1 MQRASGFVEKGVTT
15 LSINGVTT
23 AASVQRAYPGAT
35 VAVYGAGTLVL
46 STIYSDNSAT
56 AKANPFTASA
66 DGSWFFYAAD
76 GRYDV
81 KFSGGGIATPWTLAD
96 ILLDDA
102 TTGASAVMSVFGRTG
117 AISAQASDYTFAQL
131 GGTAVVGQLPAA
143 GGDLSGTLTNATVA
157 KLQGRAMAATAPTSG
172 QAIIWV
178 AGSSTW
184 APGTPAVA
192 TDHAGLSNLGVESAG
207 HTGYATISGTETL
220 TNKTLATPTIAS
232 FANAVHTHADTAGGG
247 YIAAT
252 TISGVVTVAKGG
264 TAISGYTKGDLLAGA
279 TGAGL
284 ARLGVGTD
292 GQVLMADAAATYG
305 LKWAPPGG
313 THNLLSGTHADT
325 VSGVVTRG
333 SIIVGGAST
342 WGKLATG
349 TNGKVLKTDGIDPA
363 WGSAGLS
370 ATATLAIAT
379 AVPQGHADLTIGVTG
394 AVIGNPVALGLPVVP
409 PAGTCFSAFVS
420 DTATVTVRFNN
431 YSAVTATADTGS
443 YTAMVFK

>member
-15 LSINGVTT
+15 LSINGVTS

-35 VAVYGAGTLVL
+35 VTVYGAGTLVL
-46 STIYSDNSAT
+46 ATIYSDNSST
-56 AKANPFTASA
+56 PKINPFTASS

-76 GRYDV
+76 GKYDV
-81 KFSGGGIATPWTLAD
+81 KFSGGGITTPWTLAD
-96 ILLDDA
+96 VLLDDA
-102 TTGASAVMSVFGRTG
+102 TTGASAVVSIFGRTG
-117 AISAQASDYTFAQL
+117 AVSATAGDYSFAQIS
-131 GGTAVVGQLPAA
+131 GTATIAQIPAA
-143 GGDLSGTLTNATVA
+143 GGDLSGTLSNATVA

-178 AGSSTW
+178 AGSTQW

-192 TDHAGLSNLGVESAG
+192 TDHASLSNLGVNSAG

-220 TNKTLATPTIAS
+220 TNKTLTTPTIGS
-232 FANAVHTHADTAGGG
+232 FVNAVHTHADTAGGG
-247 YIAAT
+247 YMAAT
-252 TISGVVTVAKGG
+252 AISGVVTVAKGG
-264 TAISGYTKGDLLAGA
+264 TAISGYVKGDLLAGA
-279 TGAGL
+279 AGSGL
-284 ARLGVGTD
+284 ARLAVGTD
-292 GQVLMADAAATYG
+292 GQVLIADSATAYG
-305 LKWAPPGG
+305 LKWGPPSG
-313 THNLLSGTHADT
+313 THNLLSNSHTDTTSGTVA
-325 VSGVVTRG
+325 RG

-342 WGKLATG
+342 WGKLAIG
-349 TNGKVLKTDGIDPA
+349 TNGKVLKTDGTDPS

-394 AVIGNPVALGLPVVP
+394 AVVGNPVALGIPATL

>member
-1 MQRASGFVEKGVTT
+1 M
-15 LSINGVTT
+15 
-23 AASVQRAYPGAT
+23 
-35 VAVYGAGTLVL
+35 
-46 STIYSDNSAT
+46 
-56 AKANPFTASA
+56 
-66 DGSWFFYAAD
+66 
-76 GRYDV
+76 
-81 KFSGGGIATPWTLAD
+81 
-96 ILLDDA
+96 
-102 TTGASAVMSVFGRTG
+102 
-117 AISAQASDYTFAQL
+117 
-131 GGTAVVGQLPAA
+131 GQLPAA
-143 GGDLSGTLTNATVA
+143 AGDISGTLTNAIVT
-157 KLQGRAMAATAPTSG
+157 KLQGRSLLSTAPTSG

-178 AGSSTW
+178 AGSSAW

-192 TDHAGLSNLGVESAG
+192 TDHASLSNLGVDSAG

-220 TNKTLATPTIAS
+220 TNKTLTTPTIGS
-232 FANAVHTHADTAGGG
+232 FVNAVHTHADTAGGG

-264 TAISGYTKGDLLAGA
+264 TAISGYVKGDLLAGA
-279 TGAGL
+279 AGAGL
-284 ARLGVGTD
+284 GRLAIGTD
-292 GQVLMADAAATYG
+292 GQVLIADSATTYG
-305 LKWAPPGG
+305 LKWGPPSR
-313 THNLLSGTHADT
+313 THNLLSNSHTDTTSGT
-325 VSGVVTRG
+325 VTRG

-342 WGKLATG
+342 WGKLAVG
-349 TNGKVLKTDGIDPA
+349 TNGQVLKTNGTDPS

-394 AVIGNPVALGLPVVP
+394 AVIGNPVAIGLPVVP